1 MTAASERPAAG
12 YPSWVPVAARHYV
25 AHTEQGRSI
34 RQLAREAEVHA
45 STVLRQIRRTE
56 TRRDDP
62 LVDDA
67 LRALALTRGKRQ
79 QEQGQPM
86 TRSSRGETRPPMALP
101 SGDALDRHGL
111 RILRRLSEAGVVLA
125 VARDMEMGVV
135 VRDGADGV
143 PQRVAVVEREIAQA
157 MALKDW
163 IAAADP
169 TARIVRY
176 KITGAGRQALKDLAQ
191 AEGAEGFADAAV
203 PFRGAPRGEPVES
216 DMLLRHARSG
226 LGESPLVA
234 LSRRRDRSGN
244 YFLPRELVAAGERLR
259 EDYEL
264 ARMGPARDADWGR
277 AVLEGPEALPDG
289 QGGPPASVEA
299 ARRVALALGELGAGL
314 GDVALRCCCLLEG
327 LESLEQSMHWSARS
341 GKIVLRIALDR
352 LRRHY
357 RETEGKHGPLI
368 G

>member
-1 MTAASERPAAG
+1 M
-12 YPSWVPVAARHYV
+12 
-25 AHTEQGRSI
+25 
-34 RQLAREAEVHA
+34 
-45 STVLRQIRRTE
+45 
-56 TRRDDP
+56 
-62 LVDDA
+62 
-67 LRALALTRGKRQ
+67 
-79 QEQGQPM
+79 
-86 TRSSRGETRPPMALP
+86 P

-111 RILRRLSEAGVVLA
+111 RVLRRLSEAGVVLA

-135 VRDGADGV
+135 VRDGVDGM

-169 TARIVRY
+169 AARIVRY
-176 KITGAGRQALKDLAQ
+176 RITGAGRQALKDLAE
-191 AEGAEGFADAAV
+191 AEGGEGFADAAV
-203 PFRGAPRGEPVES
+203 PFGGAVRADPAAS
-216 DMLLRHARSG
+216 DSLLRHARSG

-234 LSRRRDRSGN
+234 LARRRDRAGN
-244 YFLPRELVAAGERLR
+244 YFLTRDLVAAGERLR

-264 ARMGPARDADWGR
+264 ARMGPAREADWSR
-277 AVLEGPEALPDG
+277 AVMEGPAALPDG
-289 QGGPPASVEA
+289 LGGPPASVEA
-299 ARRVALALGELGAGL
+299 ARRVALALKELGPGL

-327 LESLEQSMHWSARS
+327 LESLEQSMRWSARS
-341 GKIVLRIALDR
+341 GKVVLRISLER